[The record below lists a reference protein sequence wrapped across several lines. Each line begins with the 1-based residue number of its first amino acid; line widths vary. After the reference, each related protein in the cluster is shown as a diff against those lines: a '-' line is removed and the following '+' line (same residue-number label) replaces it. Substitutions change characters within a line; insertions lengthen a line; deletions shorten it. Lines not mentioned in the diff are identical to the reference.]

1 MILVSL
7 ILNLEPNY
15 ISILIKKIL
24 TKLAIKIADGFIWAK
39 NRSPKALRP
48 LGKFLIILGKFIFLP
63 IILLVY
69 KNIVLSKIKFKG
81 FNFRNANYLKFFKR
95 VFPGLVVALIFIS
108 TTTQSIFAKN
118 YNTEEYANY
127 TLLSSIIKADEAQ
140 WSEIIEDSGP
150 AKTNNQANNFLADQ
164 GNLQEIAYNDPAN
177 QVETS
182 DSKLGG
188 ISADATS
195 LVVGSEDTEAPA
207 ITRTENIQYTVE
219 SGDVLSTIADKFN
232 ITVNTILWSNGLNW
246 TSVIKPGQKLTIP
259 PGSGI
264 NHDVVRG
271 DTLASIAKK
280 YQADSQKIISAN
292 NLSSA
297 SDLQIGDLLF
307 VPDGVKPTQIV
318 SSYKPPKVT
327 EKPKTD
333 NVYSDDYVPPANDTN
348 TGTKLLWPVLS
359 HRITQYYSWRH
370 TGLDIGDKTG
380 NPIYAAEDGKVERS
394 GWSSGYGYNVV
405 INHGNGVQ
413 TLYGHASQLLVQAG
427 DTVSRGQT
435 IALVGSTGWSTGP
448 HLHLE
453 VRENNVRKNPINYIK

>member
-1 MILVSL
+1 LL
-7 ILNLEPNY
+7 I
-15 ISILIKKIL
+15 
-24 TKLAIKIADGFIWAK
+24 
-39 NRSPKALRP
+39 
-48 LGKFLIILGKFIFLP
+48 
-63 IILLVY
+63 Y
-69 KNIVLSKIKFKG
+69 KNIVLNKIKFKG
-81 FNFRNANYLKFFKR
+81 FNFRNANYLKFFKK
-95 VFPGLVVALIFIS
+95 VFPGIVVALIFIG

-118 YNTEEYANY
+118 YNTEDYANY
-127 TLLSSIIKADEAQ
+127 TLLSSLVKADESQ

-150 AKTNNQANNFLADQ
+150 AQTNKQANSFLADQ
-164 GNLQEIAYNDPAN
+164 GNLQEIAYNDPSN
-177 QVETS
+177 QIETS
-182 DSKLGG
+182 NSELGG

-195 LVVGSEDTEAPA
+195 LVVGPEDTEEPA
-207 ITRTENIQYTVE
+207 ITRTENFQYIVE

-232 ITVNTILWSNGLNW
+232 ITVNTVLWANNLTW
-246 TSVIKPGQKLTIP
+246 TSMIKPGQKLTIP

-264 NHDVVRG
+264 NYDVVRG

-280 YQADSQKIISAN
+280 YQADTQKIITAN
-292 NLSSA
+292 DLSSA

-307 VPDGVKPTQIV
+307 IPDGVKPAQIA

-327 EKPKTD
+327 ETKPSTGSA
-333 NVYSDDYVPPANDTN
+333 YSDDYVAPASDIA

-394 GWSSGYGYNVV
+394 GWSNGYGNNVI
-405 INHGNGVQ
+405 INHGNGIQ
-413 TLYGHASQLLVQAG
+413 TLYGHASKLLVKTG

-453 VRENNVRKNPINYIK
+453 VRENSARKNPINYIK